1 MKIDKYFVLYATGL
15 ILFVFLLS
23 FYFAL
28 SEVDQRLSQKIDDLQ
43 KKNIKIMDIERKL
56 NRLIDF
62 IEKKNIKIYKE
73 EESLQL
79 ILSKADN
86 FIKLYDAS
94 IKDDIKKED
103 GYYSIL
109 LGFDYYPNT
118 PEDLFSLL
126 LNLKDEVS
134 PIVMIKKFR
143 IENLNEGTKVYLEV
157 QLIQPFLKGK

>member
-43 KKNIKIMDIERKL
+43 KKNIKITDIERKL